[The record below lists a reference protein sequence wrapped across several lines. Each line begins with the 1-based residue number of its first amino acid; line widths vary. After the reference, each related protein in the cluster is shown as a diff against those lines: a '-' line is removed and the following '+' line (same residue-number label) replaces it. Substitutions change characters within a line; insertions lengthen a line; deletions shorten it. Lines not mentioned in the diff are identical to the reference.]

1 MHTAAANGEGEPCRL
16 AHWRTSVALTGPAL
30 PAPRGRAAAA
40 HWRLWHAGRAFWV
53 APRPSAHAARFA
65 RPQRR
70 AGLCG
75 SLLPSHI
82 HFRILALREHMEGR
96 RLLRVQQGIARAT
109 RCDRRTTRQAANAAA
124 RPAQPGA
131 VHVDGH
137 MCAPRHHKHDKL
149 HKHTSEPHTAGF
161 CSRLR
166 GCARAPHLAPRRAG
180 PAGEHVRPQVA
191 DERSAPARQPARGQ
205 RLAKTLIYPDRRPC
219 PPRRPPAPAT
229 PCHGRPL
236 PAGALPSSDPGP
248 PPPRRRAHGRPPPR
262 RASQRSR
269 PLRQSPSLRARPGRR
284 RSCWSRQRAGVARDA
299 WQPLRR
305 SPRRAPHRASQR
317 APPAPGVARAR
328 PAAAAAAAG
337 RRRRRRGGRQPRRA
351 AARAR
356 PPRRQGPRGQS
367 RRACTTRP
375 TPAPAPAQT
384 VE

>member
-1 MHTAAANGEGEPCRL
+1 
-16 AHWRTSVALTGPAL
+16 
-30 PAPRGRAAAA
+30 
-40 HWRLWHAGRAFWV
+40 
-53 APRPSAHAARFA
+53 
-65 RPQRR
+65 
-70 AGLCG
+70 
-75 SLLPSHI
+75 
-82 HFRILALREHMEGR
+82 MEGR

-262 RASQRSR
+262 RASQRSPAAPVPELARSPGSPALLLESTESRRRPRRLAASASQPAAGSSPREPARAAGAWGRTRAACGGCGGGGAAAQAAGLPAASAGCSTGAAAAPPGSSRSKSSGLHDARDSRSGACADSRMKLHQLHMRIR
-269 PLRQSPSLRARPGRR
+269 PLRV
-284 RSCWSRQRAGVARDA
+284 AGQVVVG
-299 WQPLRR
+299 
-305 SPRRAPHRASQR
+305 HRASD
-317 APPAPGVARAR
+317 
-328 PAAAAAAAG
+328 
-337 RRRRRRGGRQPRRA
+337 
-351 AARAR
+351 
-356 PPRRQGPRGQS
+356 
-367 RRACTTRP
+367 
-375 TPAPAPAQT
+375 
-384 VE
+384 

>member
-205 RLAKTLIYPDRRPC
+205 RLGQALRPEREQPARRGPC
-219 PPRRPPAPAT
+219 VSRAAGSQRPGAWRPPGHPAAAPAF
-229 PCHGRPL
+229 
-236 PAGALPSSDPGP
+236 
-248 PPPRRRAHGRPPPR
+248 
-262 RASQRSR
+262 RSK
-269 PLRQSPSLRARPGRR
+269 PRARPPTAPR
-284 RSCWSRQRAGVARDA
+284 RQRGALSARQSA
-299 WQPLRR
+299 
-305 SPRRAPHRASQR
+305 A
-317 APPAPGVARAR
+317 ARAR
-328 PAAAAAAAG
+328 TPHELRQRHVMRCGAWRAGQTGHAAAP
-337 RRRRRRGGRQPRRA
+337 RRRRGGA
-351 AARAR
+351 L
-356 PPRRQGPRGQS
+356 RRQCGALP
-367 RRACTTRP
+367 
-375 TPAPAPAQT
+375 
-384 VE
+384 